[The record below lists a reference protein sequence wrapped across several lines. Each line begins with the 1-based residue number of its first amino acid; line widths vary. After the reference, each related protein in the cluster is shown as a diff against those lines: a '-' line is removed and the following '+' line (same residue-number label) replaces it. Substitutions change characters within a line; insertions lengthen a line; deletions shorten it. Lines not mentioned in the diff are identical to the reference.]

1 MVRIRCATDAD
12 RAEIFGVHESAF
24 GKEQD
29 PEIVDLVS
37 GLLGDK
43 TAMPLFSLVAELGGR
58 IVGHVLFTAV
68 GLQSSGQCISAQIL
82 APLAVS
88 KEHQGEGVGGALI
101 NEGLKQ
107 LATSGVELV
116 FVLGHPDY
124 YPKFG
129 FRPAG
134 ALGYKAPYAIPP
146 EHEGAWMVQE
156 LKAGVIGSAQGR
168 IQCAATLDQP
178 RHWRE

>member
-1 MVRIRCATDAD
+1 MRIRCATDAD
-12 RAEIFGVHESAF
+12 RAEIFGVHERAF
-24 GKEQD
+24 GKEQGS
-29 PEIVDLVS
+29 EIVDLVS
-37 GLLGDK
+37 GLLSDE

-68 GLQSSGQCISAQIL
+68 RLQSSGQCISAQIL

-88 KEHQGEGVGGALI
+88 KEHQGEGVGATLI
-101 NEGLKQ
+101 NAGLKQ

-116 FVLGHPDY
+116 FVLGHPHY
-124 YPKFG
+124 YSKFG

-134 ALGYKAPYAIPP
+134 ALGYEAPYAIPP
-146 EHEGAWMVQE
+146 EHAGAWMVQE
-156 LKAGVIGSAQGR
+156 LKAGVIGGAQGR